1 MNFSYDEL
9 VRLENEA
16 MRRVKQINESERNT
30 AKHINEKLSRNN
42 KAEEIPKAKHTPM
55 PANISKPQNPFSPSG
70 LMNSDSAL
78 LMAVILLLGRENTDT
93 ILLLALVYVL
103 M

>member
-16 MRRVKQINESERNT
+16 MRRVKQINESERHT
-30 AKHINEKLSRNN
+30 AKQINEKLSKNN
-42 KAEEIPKAKHTPM
+42 KSEEIPKAKHTPM
-55 PANISKPQNPFSPSG
+55 PANIAKPKNPFSPGG
-70 LMNSDSAL
+70 LMNGDSAL
-78 LMAVILLLGRENTDT
+78 LMAIILLLSRENTDS